1 MFTISLYVP
10 LYSKRRLIIIAK
22 EKKEKKTQNKIKS
35 ICGSL
40 FSKLNNVIVLNAW
53 RHPYKLDKTIKNS
66 GSLNEIHKTN
76 R

>member
-22 EKKEKKTQNKIKS
+22 EKKEKKKTQNKIKS

-40 FSKLNNVIVLNAW
+40 FSKLNNVIVLNA
-53 RHPYKLDKTIKNS
+53 
-66 GSLNEIHKTN
+66 
-76 R
+76 